1 LQLPLDRRIPRGRD
15 LACLLVEKRHP
26 EKNGRKFRINIKN
39 GIRSADRVRDLL
51 IGETFMPQKEALEA
65 T

>member
-1 LQLPLDRRIPRGRD
+1 MHYLKHG
-15 LACLLVEKRHP
+15 CLVVDSTHP
-26 EKNGRKFRINIKN
+26 EPLGRRERCEN